1 MRRMITRAA
10 IAVTVSVLSVPLAA
24 GPLSAH
30 EVDPEFGGCLSRGG
44 QLAGAWYGQDGH
56 RADRNGD
63 GVVCAYESKRGG
75 FRFGD
80 NHVH

>member
-1 MRRMITRAA
+1 MRRIIARAA
-10 IAVTVSVLSVPLAA
+10 IAATLSALSVPLVA

-30 EVDPEFGGCLSRGG
+30 EANPEFDGCLSRGG
-44 QLAGAWYGQDGH
+44 QLAGVWYGQHDH

-63 GVVCAYESKRGG
+63 GVVCAYETKQGG

-80 NHVH
+80 NHAH